1 MTTAIIGMG
10 NIGSRLAANLA
21 SGGEPLLLASRE
33 AADARQVADRVGG
46 GARAVSVDEAVE
58 AADVIVLAVW
68 FDVIKELLTQWDGR
82 LAGKIVVDPSN
93 PIAIDDQGT
102 VTKTLPED
110 QSSGAVIAPLVPE
123 GARLVKAFGTLTA
136 NTLAEAAHATPRAV
150 EFYAA
155 DDKEAGDTVA
165 RLIRTGGFEPVFIG
179 GIDQSVR
186 IEVFG
191 DLHESNLQTTLT
203 ADQAQTRL

>member
-68 FDVIKELLTQWDGR
+68 FDVIKELLAQWDGR

-102 VTKTLPED
+102 VTRTLPEG
-110 QSSGAVIAPLVPE
+110 QSSGIVIATLAPE

-150 EFYAA
+150 EFYAT

-165 RLIRTGGFEPVFIG
+165 RLIRTGGFDPVFIG

-191 DLHESNLQTTLT
+191 DLHESNLQTALT